1 MSSKSFKLKKMS
13 KILLGILVFFV
24 ASISVF
30 ATCPKRETGNGCQK
44 DVDGLYTCTSYIT
57 GQKKMGCKVSG
68 CIDGYELSNGKCYKV
83 DTCWCA
89 DNVSCKWNDLGKK
102 TESSCKA
109 SCRTGTP
116 GWGEKPKLSASCQE
130 LKSIVVLEN
139 DDEKKATTF
148 NNLIEGKTYSVKVSK
163 NTKLIRI
170 YINGPSSNVKWSVT
184 GVGQKDLTSN
194 SQTFP
199 VKFTADGKTSTYYIK
214 VTRESSSG
222 SSGVST
228 STVSEEQKCKNNG
241 NYWNTDTSKA
251 SKGCYKLDKDNCNT
265 FGLCGKESKCDS
277 YCTNKVVFDS
287 NYGKTLLCENGYVSS
302 TSADLGSQVCTKD
315 NVSSGEKVSFPS
327 SSSSMYRDG
336 QGQLIGWTSVITNG
350 APDCSNGVVVTD
362 LTKTNTINSSVGFYA
377 CYQEIFNATRY
388 IQKDAAAD
396 GGAEIECGLGVEIKY
411 CNKENGVGYCYFN
424 DSTNTLRK
432 VYRDHLAIED
442 DAALATCDGNA
453 DTVEEEVT
461 DDEMAKKLK
470 ACIKK
475 DMVNGNE
482 FNYTTSFE
490 YDFCY
495 RKKSLKTYDERLE
508 KVKEHFTC
516 DTRNGYTL
524 DETSIEEEK
533 YCDDDGNCVATYYLD
548 CIKGKRG
555 ENKRPTLEVT
565 PAKASGGV
573 GYISVKAYAKVG
585 EIEAYYASDDYLT
598 PTNSSEGWESVESN
612 SFQIQS
618 TPGVKYIWVKDS
630 EGNISNVVSGAVIDT
645 EHANTTLRNVEVYDA
660 NGNIQSLAGSGTA
673 YKVNDV
679 TDSKYVRL
687 SNDLN
692 KDSKV
697 IADGFNPYD
706 MEYKLEVS
714 SPTVSVYATLTST
727 DSNYVAGYEPRTVNL
742 KYGINTVLIK
752 IVNKEGITRTY
763 TILVTRTDDR
773 TSDNTLSDISVSVG
787 EINFNANVTDYKIEV
802 PKTTTSID
810 VNATIASDK
819 ASYVSGYEPEN
830 VLMVGN
836 TTVKLITVKSETG
849 RTRTYVLTFIKE
861 GTDTIT
867 KESLQ
872 LESLKIPGVHV
883 AFEEDVANY
892 SLSVGYETDVIDI
905 NTVLKNDDSII
916 ALSLKKKNDSDY
928 KVVSSKGIGLD
939 VGENFVDIKVV
950 DKENEESHY
959 RLTIIRKEFG
969 LDISNDTSLKD
980 LKVLN
985 HNNNIAFDPNKK
997 EYTIKIKQEK
1007 SLVITAVPNSNRA
1020 EVFIRGNDELTG
1032 FSTVR
1037 VKVIAENGEFETYS
1051 IDIKKDAFNKT
1062 IDIASI
1068 VAGIVIILVSSGIII
1083 VKKKAKAK
1091 KEYFEE

>member
-1 MSSKSFKLKKMS
+1 MCKKTFDKLKLN
-13 KILLGILVFFV
+13 KILLGVLVFFV
-24 ASISVF
+24 ASIVAS
-30 ATCPKRETGNGCQK
+30 AGSNT
-44 DVDGLYTCTSYIT
+44 LSYSNNVL
-57 GQKKMGCKVSG
+57 KWE
-68 CIDGYELSNGKCYKV
+68 IDGGNAAFWGNSRCYKDIYVQCSVV
-83 DTCWCA
+83 D
-89 DNVSCKWNDLGKK
+89 
-102 TESSCKA
+102 KA
-109 SCRTGTP
+109 SSSIRLDAKPSDSNNDYCISTGGYTWATGSINVKDYINNTVLPNGGKVVCSLSAYNSKKNTEKKFAETSFTIEKSTSAEKPSNQTGTDTNKNP
-116 GWGEKPKLSASCQE
+116 
-130 LKSIVVLEN
+130 VN
-139 DDEKKATTF
+139 
-148 NNLIEGKTYSVKVSK
+148 KV
-163 NTKLIRI
+163 
-170 YINGPSSNVKWSVT
+170 P
-184 GVGQKDLTSN
+184 
-194 SQTFP
+194 P
-199 VKFTADGKTSTYYIK
+199 
-214 VTRESSSG
+214 
-222 SSGVST
+222 
-228 STVSEEQKCKNNG
+228 VSEEQKCKNNG

-251 SKGCYKLDKDNCNT
+251 SKGCYKLDKDNCNIL
-265 FGLCGKESKCDS
+265 GLCGKESKCDS
-277 YCTNKVVFDS
+277 YCNVKVVFDQ
-287 NYGKTLLCENGYVSS
+287 NYGYGLACDAGFTVPTAGVCEKTGVTVGSS
-302 TSADLGSQVCTKD
+302 V
-315 NVSSGEKVSFPS
+315 NFPAS
-327 SSSSMYRDG
+327 SSNMYRND
-336 QGQLIGWTSVITNG
+336 QGQLMGWTSVVTNG
-350 APDCSNGVVVTD
+350 APDCSHGVVKTD
-362 LTKTNTINSSVGFYA
+362 LSKGNTINASVAFYA

-411 CNKENGVGYCYFN
+411 CNKENGVGYCYFT
-424 DSTNTLRK
+424 DSANNSRK
-432 VYRDHLAIED
+432 VYRNKLASTPAGAE
-442 DAALATCDGNA
+442 ATCDGNA
-453 DTVEEEVT
+453 EAVVEEEVT

-470 ACIKK
+470 ACGK
-475 DMVNGNE
+475 VNKNQ
-482 FNYTTSFE
+482 FNYQTSYE

-495 RKKSLKTYDERLE
+495 NEDSKETNTYEKRLKLVLKS
-508 KVKEHFTC
+508 FTC
-516 DTRNGYTL
+516 DTKNGYRL
-524 DETSIEEEK
+524 DETSIEEKK
-533 YCDDDGNCVATYYLD
+533 YCKDGKCVATYYLD
-548 CIKGKRG
+548 CIKGERG
-555 ENKRPTLEVT
+555 ESKRPTLEVT

-573 GYISVKAYAKVG
+573 GYIGVKANAKVG
-585 EIEAYYASDDYLT
+585 RIVAYYASNDYLA
-598 PTNSSEGWESVESN
+598 PTNSSRGWETVSSN
-612 SFQIQS
+612 SFKIEA
-618 TPGVKYIWVKDS
+618 TPGVVYIWVKDS

-645 EHANTTLRNVEVYDA
+645 ENANTTLRNVAVYDA

-679 TDSKYVRL
+679 TDNKYVRL
-687 SNDLN
+687 SNELN
-692 KDSKV
+692 KDSEI

-742 KYGINTVLIK
+742 NYGINTVLIK

-773 TSDNTLSDISVSVG
+773 KSDNTLSDISLSVG

-849 RTRTYVLTFIKE
+849 RTRTYVLTFVKE

-872 LESLKIPGVHV
+872 LESLKIPGVNV

-905 NTVLKNDDSII
+905 NTVLKDDNSII
-916 ALSLKKKNDSDY
+916 AVSLKKKNDSEY
-928 KVVSSKGIGLD
+928 KVVSSKGLGLD

-950 DKENEESHY
+950 DNENEESHY

-969 LDISNDTSLKD
+969 LDISKDTSLKD
-980 LKVLN
+980 LRVLN
-985 HNNNIAFDPNKK
+985 HDIDFDPNKK

-1037 VKVIAENGEFETYS
+1037 VKVVAENGEFETYS

-1062 IDIASI
+1062 IEIASI
-1068 VAGIVIILVSSGIII
+1068 VAGVVIILISSGIII
-1083 VKKKAKAK
+1083 VKKKAKAN